1 MSIERTLNENVEELA
16 SNVTDIK
23 TAIISKGVEV
33 PENTPLSDYSAKVN
47 QVYEAG
53 ENDLSKAMW
62 DSILYNP
69 TGTMY
74 YKFIYWGAK
83 TEEEAKRLFRPT
95 KDLIPTRADY
105 MFAWFYMPIDLKAQ
119 LDELG
124 RVLDTSKC
132 QYMTMLFYASYI
144 KRIGKISLVSALPN
158 YVTRIFDGASLLET
172 IECLEFDGTKEYN
185 LENSFRNAKELKNLT
200 IEGEFI
206 GNNFNVADCTL
217 LTHDSLMSIINH
229 LGTITTAK
237 TVTLG
242 STNLA
247 KLTDAEKAIAT
258 ERGWTLA

>member
-1 MSIERTLNENVEELA
+1 MSIADKLTTIAENVP
-16 SNVTDIK
+16 K
-23 TAIISKGVEV
+23 
-33 PENTPLSDYSAKVN
+33 
-47 QVYEAG
+47 VYEAG

-62 DSILYNP
+62 DSILYTS

-74 YKFIYWGAK
+74 YKFIYWKAE

-105 MFAWFYMPIDLKAQ
+105 MFAWFYMPFDLKAQ

-144 KRIGKISLVSALPN
+144 KRIGKISLISALPN
-158 YVTRIFDGASLLET
+158 YVNRMFDGANLLET

-206 GNNFNVADCTL
+206 GNNLNVSDCTL

-258 ERGWTLA
+258 GKGWTLA